1 MEEVKMEEAEK
12 DEDNFYSGGSDEEE
26 AHGLQILMEAPEG
39 FRNSDED
46 RFSESQESSVED
58 VQDLCQME
66 MPEEKEE
73 HSEEKGDEHGEDT
86 SHGQE
91 ERPSTPTHLATTVF

>member
-1 MEEVKMEEAEK
+1 M
-12 DEDNFYSGGSDEEE
+12 
-26 AHGLQILMEAPEG
+26 
-39 FRNSDED
+39 
-46 RFSESQESSVED
+46 ED

-73 HSEEKGDEHGEDT
+73 HSEEKGDEQHGERSLSVNRGYSCSCDCRPEKFNFPVFNLLGEDT